1 MSRLITRRRF
11 IENSL
16 KVAAVAPLLAG
27 AGCGAPEV
35 SSEREEASG
44 SMPTFHPLQ
53 TGPVRDFRV
62 VADIG
67 DVEVVPGRP
76 YRTWLYN
83 GRFPGEEIRVREGE
97 RLRIT
102 LENRLPEGT
111 TIHWHGVPVPNA
123 MDGVPGVTQAP
134 VAPGETFVYE
144 FVAGPAGSYLYHS
157 HAGMQLDRGL
167 VGSLVIEEATPHIVW
182 DREYTLVLDDFL
194 PGEPRAL
201 AGGGGGMGMGR
212 GMGMMGMATP
222 PYTGLLVNG
231 RLPEA
236 APVFE
241 VRRGERVR
249 LRIAN
254 PSGATTFRVAVAG
267 HRMTVSHADG
277 RPVEPATVD
286 SLLIGMGERYDVVL
300 ECNNPGMWTL
310 AAAPIEGA
318 APAAR
323 AFLRYAG
330 VAASTPPEGQAPE
343 GLRAGRSLRL
353 EDLVSVEM
361 TGSSAR
367 PDRNEDLLL
376 SGGMMSS
383 AWMING
389 QAYPDAAPIEVRQGE
404 RVRFRMTNH
413 SMMLHPMH
421 LHGHFFRVGRALKD
435 TVIVPPHMGRV
446 DFDFVADN
454 PGDWLFHCHNLY
466 HMESGMARVVRYT
479 A

>member
-1 MSRLITRRRF
+1 
-11 IENSL
+11 
-16 KVAAVAPLLAG
+16 
-27 AGCGAPEV
+27 
-35 SSEREEASG
+35 
-44 SMPTFHPLQ
+44 
-53 TGPVRDFRV
+53 
-62 VADIG
+62 
-67 DVEVVPGRP
+67 
-76 YRTWLYN
+76 
-83 GRFPGEEIRVREGE
+83 
-97 RLRIT
+97 
-102 LENRLPEGT
+102 
-111 TIHWHGVPVPNA
+111 
-123 MDGVPGVTQAP
+123 
-134 VAPGETFVYE
+134 
-144 FVAGPAGSYLYHS
+144 
-157 HAGMQLDRGL
+157 
-167 VGSLVIEEATPHIVW
+167 
-182 DREYTLVLDDFL
+182 
-194 PGEPRAL
+194 
-201 AGGGGGMGMGR
+201 
-212 GMGMMGMATP
+212 MGMMGMATP
-222 PYTGLLVNG
+222 PYAGLLING

-249 LRIAN
+249 LRLAN

-277 RPVEPATVD
+277 RPVEPVAVD
-286 SLLIGMGERYDVVL
+286 SLVIGMGERYDVVL
-300 ECNNPGMWTL
+300 ECNNPGVWTL
-310 AAAPIEGA
+310 AAAPIEVA

-330 VAASTPPEGQAPE
+330 VAASTPPEDQAPE
-343 GLRAGRSLRL
+343 GLRAGRSLRI

-361 TGSSAR
+361 TGASAR

-383 AWMING
+383 AWTING
-389 QAYPDAAPIEVRQGE
+389 QAYPNAAPIEVRQGE

-435 TVIVPPHMGRV
+435 TVIVPPYMGRV

-454 PGDWLFHCHNLY
+454 PGDWFFHCHNLY